1 VTPLSLGIETLGGVF
16 TRLIDRNT
24 TIPTK
29 KSQVFSTAEDNQ
41 GAVTINVFQGE
52 REMAADNKSL
62 GRFDLTGIPPAPRG
76 VPQIEVTFD
85 IDANGIVNVQA
96 RDKATNKEQA
106 IRIQANGGL
115 SDADIDKM
123 VKEAEANKA
132 DDEKRKAQVDAR
144 NQADSVIHSTEKA
157 LAEHGDK
164 VSAEDK
170 SAIETAL
177 ADVKGSLES
186 DDAEALAAKT
196 QTLIQASMKL
206 GEAMYKAQQAGAD
219 GAEQPADGA
228 AKAEQPEEDVVDAE
242 FEEVDGD
249 EKPA

>member
-1 VTPLSLGIETLGGVF
+1 
-16 TRLIDRNT
+16 
-24 TIPTK
+24 
-29 KSQVFSTAEDNQ
+29 
-41 GAVTINVFQGE
+41 
-52 REMAADNKSL
+52 MAADNKLL
-62 GRFDLTGIPPAPRG
+62 GQFDLVGIPSAPRG
-76 VPQIEVTFD
+76 VPQVEVTFD

-132 DDEKRKAQVDAR
+132 EDEKRKAQVDAR
-144 NQADSVIHSTEKA
+144 NQADAVIHSTEKA

-164 VSAEDK
+164 VSADEK

-177 ADVKGSLES
+177 ADLKGSLES
-186 DDAEALAAKT
+186 DDTEALAAKT
-196 QTLIQASMKL
+196 QTLVQASMKL
-206 GEAMYKAQQAGAD
+206 GEAMYKAQQGGD
-219 GAEQPADGA
+219 GAGQTTEGA
-228 AKAEQPEEDVVDAE
+228 AQAQPEDDVVDAE

-249 EKPA
+249 EKSA